1 MKSFD
6 LQINAFHISELDA
19 LMHLYLTRQIFRE
32 KNNKNDISRNV
43 SEKRQET
50 KYRKLWQKVTIMF
63 KVVEKT
69 VSSVKALVL
78 YGSLDASN

>member
-19 LMHLYLTRQIFRE
+19 PMHLHLTRQIFRE

-43 SEKRQET
+43 SE
-50 KYRKLWQKVTIMF
+50 
-63 KVVEKT
+63 
-69 VSSVKALVL
+69 
-78 YGSLDASN
+78 